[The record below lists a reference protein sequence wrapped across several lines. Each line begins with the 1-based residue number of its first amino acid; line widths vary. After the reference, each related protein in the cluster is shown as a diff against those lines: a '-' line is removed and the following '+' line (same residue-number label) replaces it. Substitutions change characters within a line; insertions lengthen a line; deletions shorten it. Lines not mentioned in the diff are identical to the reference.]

1 MKKPK
6 KPDANY
12 FSWCCAYIDSAY
24 IGKVTTELAKF
35 REYREIEAYIPT
47 VKILKKTFKGKQTF
61 EDVPLLFNYGFFKI
75 PRKFAIHYKFLD
87 DLKDNVSCI
96 YAWVKDP
103 HKIVKQAKN
112 LQLGERTFY
121 PEREIPIAT
130 ATAKEIALLTKDS
143 FDYSAHSSEDIEKV
157 KPGSMITLRGYPFE
171 GVVATVVEINPK
183 KESVKVK
190 INIFDQL
197 REIDVSYDNVFF
209 TIYHAKSYDDSI
221 TVKNS
226 LNAMVDSGGLDQQQ
240 FKNFKH
246 GTE

>member
-1 MKKPK
+1 M

-12 FSWCCAYIDSAY
+12 FSWVIAYIDSAY
-24 IGKVTTELAKF
+24 IDKVTTELAKF
-35 REYREIEAYIPT
+35 REYKEVAAYIPT

-75 PRKFAIHYKFLD
+75 PRKFAVHHKFLEG
-87 DLKDNVSCI
+87 LKENISCI

-103 HKIVKQAKN
+103 HKIVAKASKPLLLN
-112 LQLGERTFY
+112 EKSFY
-121 PEREIPIAT
+121 HEKEIPAAT
-130 ATAKEIALLTKDS
+130 ATAKEIALLAKDS
-143 FDYSAHSSEDIEKV
+143 FNYSAHSADDIEKV

-171 GVVATVVEINPK
+171 GVVATVMEINPK
-183 KESVKVK
+183 KETVKVK

-197 REIDVSYDNVFF
+197 REIDVDYDNVFF

-226 LNAMVDSGGLDQQQ
+226 LHAMVESGGLDKQT
-240 FKNFKH
+240 FKNYKDE
-246 GTE
+246 TK